1 MLKVALLLCNF
12 RQTPVISSSLSNYN
26 LKLKNMFNK
35 ILAICS
41 SACMAYFVYLLC
53 EAKLSI
59 GIASAFFFLS
69 VFVLNNYFITDDKLN
84 NNE

>member
-1 MLKVALLLCNF
+1 
-12 RQTPVISSSLSNYN
+12 
-26 LKLKNMFNK
+26 MFNK
-35 ILAICS
+35 ILAIFS
-41 SACMAYFVYLLC
+41 SAGMAFFVYLLC

-84 NNE
+84 KNE

>member
-1 MLKVALLLCNF
+1 MIQEKINKLIPFISENF
-12 RQTPVISSSLSNYN
+12 ITYP
-26 LKLKNMFNK
+26 
-35 ILAICS
+35 
-41 SACMAYFVYLLC
+41 LC